1 MVYRRNEGFRYA
13 FCDDV
18 AVKGTVKSENETLH
32 GKVWE
37 GTILDISPQ
46 GMKVQTDLQLTSAER
61 QQVQLEVNFCL
72 DKDTIQAFSEVRWG
86 RELGSQSLYG
96 LYMHNQPAVEGQIVE
111 ELKAR
116 RRKEVLKGE

>member
-13 FCDDV
+13 FGDEIK
-18 AVKGTVKSENETLH
+18 VKGTVKSEIGALH
-32 GKVWE
+32 GQPWE

-46 GMKVQTDLQLTSAER
+46 GMKVQTDLHLTSTER
-61 QQVQLEVNFCL
+61 QQVQLELNFCL
-72 DKDTIQAFSEVRWG
+72 NKDTIKGYSEIRWA
-86 RELGSQSLYG
+86 RNLGNQHQYG
-96 LYMHNQPAVEGQIVE
+96 LYLHNQPAVEGLIVE

>member
-18 AVKGTVKSENETLH
+18 AVKGTIKSENTTLH
-32 GKVWE
+32 GKTWE
-37 GTILDISPQ
+37 GLILDISPQ
-46 GMKVQTDLQLTSAER
+46 GMKVQTNLQLTSSER

-86 RELGSQSLYG
+86 RELGNQSLYG

>member
-18 AVKGTVKSENETLH
+18 AIKGTIKSENTTLH
-32 GKVWE
+32 GKTWE
-37 GTILDISPQ
+37 GLILDISPQ
-46 GMKVQTDLQLTSAER
+46 GMKVQTNLQLTSSER